1 MKDRNSNVTT
11 TTKLIRLVYYNDF
24 LFEVGAIT
32 SREHQKMNNIII
44 SKYGNEANKRKDSL
58 SCVECLNHKK

>member
-32 SREHQKMNNIII
+32 SREHQQMNNIII
-44 SKYGNEANKRKDSL
+44 SKYRKDDGKIS
-58 SCVECLNHKK
+58 NFR